1 MRVTK
6 RSGRVED
13 VKFDNVTNRISK
25 LTEGLSNSVDV
36 TKVAQQVFSSI
47 YDGINTHEIDTL
59 SAEICIGM
67 ITSDPD
73 YEILATRIT
82 ASNIQKR
89 AANNFHIA
97 MRKLHK
103 AGIVTHEVLE
113 VSSKVKDDIKP
124 ERDYDFGYF
133 GLKTLEKGYLQKID
147 GEIIETPQYMYMRV
161 AIGIHGHDTERVLET
176 YDALSKGLF
185 IHATPTL
192 FNAGT
197 PRPQM
202 SSCFVAGTAV
212 FTTNRG
218 PVPIEEV
225 CIGDNV
231 VTHTGS
237 IKPVLQTHKNLLGD
251 RTLFDVKIYKTPG
264 FQVTGNHRFWS
275 ITKEQLHWKD
285 EPQWNSIE
293 HLRVGDWISIPKTKL
308 NTVYE
313 ILDMYELLKDE
324 NGTEHWTYS
333 FEFDGT
339 KMRRLTHFTSE
350 YRPNGITLKG
360 EWFERYI
367 KVDEDFAW
375 FIGSWYGDGCITYQ
389 RSSAKSKRTP
399 THRGISFAQNP
410 NNTTFIEKIEKIGCK
425 YLGVHACISKSKKR
439 NCLSISFNNSAI
451 GNAFNILFGRWSS
464 GKFLWPN
471 MYSWNRNMVSAFIGG
486 LVSTD
491 GCCTLRGNVTVQ
503 LTNQPLIKSIF
514 HLSRS
519 VGLDTSLTVGSKPY
533 KDRKQYIGRIQFPW
547 IPEIMKWV
555 YKHYDD
561 NRLYKS
567 ERANTTLEIDG
578 KIFLRINAKTR
589 VKDNLPEFVYTL
601 GVKDDHSYTVQGVIA
616 ENCFLI
622 ANKEDSID
630 GIYDTVKECARISKW
645 AGGIGLHIHDVRAN
659 KSHIRGTNGTSDGI
673 IPMLRVYNS
682 TARYVNQ
689 AGRRK
694 GSIAVYLEPWHA
706 DILDF
711 LEIRLN
717 QGDEEARCRDLFS
730 AMWIPDLFMKRVE
743 SGGNWSLFCPD
754 QAKGLS
760 DVYGKEFEDL
770 YEKYEAEGLARKV
783 VPASEVWKAIIKS
796 QSETG
801 TPYMLYKDACNE
813 KSNHKHVGT
822 IKSSNLCVAPETKIL
837 TSKGQQIISE
847 LVDQDVEVWNGD
859 EFSNVTI
866 RQTGKNQK
874 LLTVKTSKGLEL
886 RCTPYHKFWIVGH
899 NEPIEAQNLEKGM
912 KIIKHSLPVI
922 NHNTENMKY
931 AYTHGLFCADGTTS
945 SHGNPKRCL
954 FKAKNNGFCMRHQKN
969 LKDYEED
976 DDGTCQ
982 ANSYSEQKFLDLY
995 HVKKKLMKFIDY
1007 DYASNNDACN
1017 KIRLRLPKDIDEK
1030 YTVPTECSLESKLE
1044 WFAGLIDGDG
1054 CVTKHQ
1060 GGRGISIQIGSIHY
1074 NFLNDVL
1081 LMLQTIGVNSRIN
1094 LSRNESIKELP
1105 GGSYTCKKLWRLLI
1119 PSGGVELLKT
1129 LGLNTRRVNINT
1141 ENLPNRQALHFDKIV
1156 SVEDLGETSDT
1167 FCFNEPLKHR
1177 GIFNGILTGNC
1188 TEILEYTDK
1197 DETAVCN
1204 LASIA
1209 LPKYVDVEKKEF
1221 NHEELHRVTKMVT
1234 RNLNKVIDKNFYP
1247 TENGERSN
1255 MRHRPIGIGV
1265 QGLADVFIMLR
1276 MSFGSEESRKLNRDI
1291 FETIYHASLESSCE
1305 LAEMYGTYETFK
1317 GSPFSQGIL
1326 QFDMWDRDPKFSGR
1340 YDWNAMR
1347 ELVKK
1352 GTRNSLLLAPMPT
1365 ASTSQILG
1373 NNECFEPYTTN
1384 IYLRRTLAGEFVVV
1398 NKHLVN
1404 DLKERGLWSKE
1415 MKDLMVKA
1423 NGSVQNIIDI
1433 PDDLKELYK
1442 TVWEMS
1448 QKTIIDMAADRGV
1461 YIDQSQSMNLF
1472 VESPT
1477 LSKLSSMHMYAWK
1490 TGLKTGMYYLRSK
1503 AKARPIQFSL
1513 EAECAM
1519 CSA

>member
-161 AIGIHGHDTERVLET
+161 SIGIHGHDTERVLET

-202 SSCFVAGTAV
+202 SS
-212 FTTNRG
+212 
-218 PVPIEEV
+218 
-225 CIGDNV
+225 
-231 VTHTGS
+231 
-237 IKPVLQTHKNLLGD
+237 
-251 RTLFDVKIYKTPG
+251 
-264 FQVTGNHRFWS
+264 
-275 ITKEQLHWKD
+275 
-285 EPQWNSIE
+285 
-293 HLRVGDWISIPKTKL
+293 
-308 NTVYE
+308 
-313 ILDMYELLKDE
+313 
-324 NGTEHWTYS
+324 
-333 FEFDGT
+333 
-339 KMRRLTHFTSE
+339 
-350 YRPNGITLKG
+350 
-360 EWFERYI
+360 
-367 KVDEDFAW
+367 
-375 FIGSWYGDGCITYQ
+375 
-389 RSSAKSKRTP
+389 
-399 THRGISFAQNP
+399 
-410 NNTTFIEKIEKIGCK
+410 
-425 YLGVHACISKSKKR
+425 
-439 NCLSISFNNSAI
+439 
-451 GNAFNILFGRWSS
+451 
-464 GKFLWPN
+464 
-471 MYSWNRNMVSAFIGG
+471 
-486 LVSTD
+486 
-491 GCCTLRGNVTVQ
+491 
-503 LTNQPLIKSIF
+503 
-514 HLSRS
+514 
-519 VGLDTSLTVGSKPY
+519 
-533 KDRKQYIGRIQFPW
+533 
-547 IPEIMKWV
+547 
-555 YKHYDD
+555 
-561 NRLYKS
+561 
-567 ERANTTLEIDG
+567 
-578 KIFLRINAKTR
+578 
-589 VKDNLPEFVYTL
+589 
-601 GVKDDHSYTVQGVIA
+601 
-616 ENCFLI
+616 CFLI

-822 IKSSNLCVAPETKIL
+822 IKSSNLC
-837 TSKGQQIISE
+837 
-847 LVDQDVEVWNGD
+847 
-859 EFSNVTI
+859 
-866 RQTGKNQK
+866 
-874 LLTVKTSKGLEL
+874 
-886 RCTPYHKFWIVGH
+886 
-899 NEPIEAQNLEKGM
+899 
-912 KIIKHSLPVI
+912 
-922 NHNTENMKY
+922 
-931 AYTHGLFCADGTTS
+931 
-945 SHGNPKRCL
+945 
-954 FKAKNNGFCMRHQKN
+954 
-969 LKDYEED
+969 
-976 DDGTCQ
+976 
-982 ANSYSEQKFLDLY
+982 
-995 HVKKKLMKFIDY
+995 
-1007 DYASNNDACN
+1007 
-1017 KIRLRLPKDIDEK
+1017 
-1030 YTVPTECSLESKLE
+1030 
-1044 WFAGLIDGDG
+1044 
-1054 CVTKHQ
+1054 
-1060 GGRGISIQIGSIHY
+1060 
-1074 NFLNDVL
+1074 
-1081 LMLQTIGVNSRIN
+1081 
-1094 LSRNESIKELP
+1094 
-1105 GGSYTCKKLWRLLI
+1105 
-1119 PSGGVELLKT
+1119 
-1129 LGLNTRRVNINT
+1129 
-1141 ENLPNRQALHFDKIV
+1141 
-1156 SVEDLGETSDT
+1156 
-1167 FCFNEPLKHR
+1167 
-1177 GIFNGILTGNC
+1177 

-1291 FETIYHASLESSCE
+1291 FETIYHAALESSCE

-1423 NGSVQNIIDI
+1423 GGSVQNIIDI

>member
-25 LTEGLSNSVDV
+25 LTEGLSETVDV
-36 TKVAQQVFSSI
+36 TKIAQQVFSSI
-47 YDGINTHEIDTL
+47 YDGIKTPEIDTL

-124 ERDYDFGYF
+124 ERDFDFGYF

-147 GEIIETPQYMYMRV
+147 GEIIETPQYLYMRV
-161 AIGIHGHDTERVLET
+161 AIGIHGHDIDHVLET
-176 YDALSKGLF
+176 YEALSKGLF

-202 SSCFVAGTAV
+202 SS
-212 FTTNRG
+212 
-218 PVPIEEV
+218 
-225 CIGDNV
+225 
-231 VTHTGS
+231 
-237 IKPVLQTHKNLLGD
+237 
-251 RTLFDVKIYKTPG
+251 
-264 FQVTGNHRFWS
+264 
-275 ITKEQLHWKD
+275 
-285 EPQWNSIE
+285 
-293 HLRVGDWISIPKTKL
+293 
-308 NTVYE
+308 
-313 ILDMYELLKDE
+313 
-324 NGTEHWTYS
+324 
-333 FEFDGT
+333 
-339 KMRRLTHFTSE
+339 
-350 YRPNGITLKG
+350 
-360 EWFERYI
+360 
-367 KVDEDFAW
+367 
-375 FIGSWYGDGCITYQ
+375 
-389 RSSAKSKRTP
+389 
-399 THRGISFAQNP
+399 
-410 NNTTFIEKIEKIGCK
+410 
-425 YLGVHACISKSKKR
+425 
-439 NCLSISFNNSAI
+439 
-451 GNAFNILFGRWSS
+451 
-464 GKFLWPN
+464 
-471 MYSWNRNMVSAFIGG
+471 
-486 LVSTD
+486 
-491 GCCTLRGNVTVQ
+491 
-503 LTNQPLIKSIF
+503 
-514 HLSRS
+514 
-519 VGLDTSLTVGSKPY
+519 
-533 KDRKQYIGRIQFPW
+533 
-547 IPEIMKWV
+547 
-555 YKHYDD
+555 
-561 NRLYKS
+561 
-567 ERANTTLEIDG
+567 
-578 KIFLRINAKTR
+578 
-589 VKDNLPEFVYTL
+589 
-601 GVKDDHSYTVQGVIA
+601 
-616 ENCFLI
+616 CFLI

-645 AGGIGLHIHDVRAN
+645 AGGIGLHVHDVRAN

-743 SGGNWSLFCPD
+743 SDGNWSLFCPD
-754 QAKGLS
+754 QARGLS
-760 DVYGKEFEDL
+760 DVYGKEFEEL
-770 YEKYEAEGLARKV
+770 YEKYESEGIATKV
-783 VPASEVWKAIIKS
+783 VPASEIWKAIIKS

-813 KSNHKHVGT
+813 KSNHKHIGT
-822 IKSSNLCVAPETKIL
+822 IKSSNL
-837 TSKGQQIISE
+837 
-847 LVDQDVEVWNGD
+847 
-859 EFSNVTI
+859 
-866 RQTGKNQK
+866 
-874 LLTVKTSKGLEL
+874 
-886 RCTPYHKFWIVGH
+886 
-899 NEPIEAQNLEKGM
+899 
-912 KIIKHSLPVI
+912 
-922 NHNTENMKY
+922 
-931 AYTHGLFCADGTTS
+931 
-945 SHGNPKRCL
+945 
-954 FKAKNNGFCMRHQKN
+954 
-969 LKDYEED
+969 
-976 DDGTCQ
+976 
-982 ANSYSEQKFLDLY
+982 
-995 HVKKKLMKFIDY
+995 
-1007 DYASNNDACN
+1007 
-1017 KIRLRLPKDIDEK
+1017 
-1030 YTVPTECSLESKLE
+1030 
-1044 WFAGLIDGDG
+1044 
-1054 CVTKHQ
+1054 
-1060 GGRGISIQIGSIHY
+1060 
-1074 NFLNDVL
+1074 
-1081 LMLQTIGVNSRIN
+1081 
-1094 LSRNESIKELP
+1094 
-1105 GGSYTCKKLWRLLI
+1105 
-1119 PSGGVELLKT
+1119 
-1129 LGLNTRRVNINT
+1129 
-1141 ENLPNRQALHFDKIV
+1141 
-1156 SVEDLGETSDT
+1156 
-1167 FCFNEPLKHR
+1167 
-1177 GIFNGILTGNC
+1177 C

-1247 TENGERSN
+1247 TENGKRSN

-1276 MSFGSEESRKLNRDI
+1276 MTFGSEESRKLNIDI

-1305 LAEMYGTYETFK
+1305 LAEMYGPYETFK
-1317 GSPFSQGIL
+1317 GSPFSKGIL

-1347 ELVKK
+1347 KLVKK
-1352 GTRNSLLLAPMPT
+1352 GTINSLLLAPMPT

-1477 LSKLSSMHMYAWK
+1477 ISKLSSMHMYAWK

-1503 AKARPIQFSL
+1503 AKSRPIQFSL
-1513 EAECAM
+1513 EAECSM

>member
-25 LTEGLSNSVDV
+25 LTEGLSETVDV
-36 TKVAQQVFSSI
+36 TKIAQQVFSSI
-47 YDGINTHEIDTL
+47 YDGIKTPEIDTL

-124 ERDYDFGYF
+124 ERDFEFGYF

-161 AIGIHGHDTERVLET
+161 AIGIHGHDIDHVLET
-176 YDALSKGLF
+176 YEALSKGLF

-202 SSCFVAGTAV
+202 SS
-212 FTTNRG
+212 
-218 PVPIEEV
+218 
-225 CIGDNV
+225 
-231 VTHTGS
+231 
-237 IKPVLQTHKNLLGD
+237 
-251 RTLFDVKIYKTPG
+251 
-264 FQVTGNHRFWS
+264 
-275 ITKEQLHWKD
+275 
-285 EPQWNSIE
+285 
-293 HLRVGDWISIPKTKL
+293 
-308 NTVYE
+308 
-313 ILDMYELLKDE
+313 
-324 NGTEHWTYS
+324 
-333 FEFDGT
+333 
-339 KMRRLTHFTSE
+339 
-350 YRPNGITLKG
+350 
-360 EWFERYI
+360 
-367 KVDEDFAW
+367 
-375 FIGSWYGDGCITYQ
+375 
-389 RSSAKSKRTP
+389 
-399 THRGISFAQNP
+399 
-410 NNTTFIEKIEKIGCK
+410 
-425 YLGVHACISKSKKR
+425 
-439 NCLSISFNNSAI
+439 
-451 GNAFNILFGRWSS
+451 
-464 GKFLWPN
+464 
-471 MYSWNRNMVSAFIGG
+471 
-486 LVSTD
+486 
-491 GCCTLRGNVTVQ
+491 
-503 LTNQPLIKSIF
+503 
-514 HLSRS
+514 
-519 VGLDTSLTVGSKPY
+519 
-533 KDRKQYIGRIQFPW
+533 
-547 IPEIMKWV
+547 
-555 YKHYDD
+555 
-561 NRLYKS
+561 
-567 ERANTTLEIDG
+567 
-578 KIFLRINAKTR
+578 
-589 VKDNLPEFVYTL
+589 
-601 GVKDDHSYTVQGVIA
+601 
-616 ENCFLI
+616 CFLI

-645 AGGIGLHIHDVRAN
+645 AGGIGLHVHDVRAN

-673 IPMLRVYNS
+673 IPMLRVYNT

-717 QGDEEARCRDLFS
+717 QGDEDARCRDLFS

-743 SGGNWSLFCPD
+743 SDGNWSLFCPD
-754 QAKGLS
+754 VARGLS
-760 DVYGKEFEDL
+760 DVYGKEFEEL
-770 YEKYEAEGLARKV
+770 YEKYEAEGIATKV
-783 VPASEVWKAIIKS
+783 VPASEIWKAIIKS

-813 KSNHKHVGT
+813 KSNHKHIGT
-822 IKSSNLCVAPETKIL
+822 IKSSNL
-837 TSKGQQIISE
+837 
-847 LVDQDVEVWNGD
+847 
-859 EFSNVTI
+859 
-866 RQTGKNQK
+866 
-874 LLTVKTSKGLEL
+874 
-886 RCTPYHKFWIVGH
+886 
-899 NEPIEAQNLEKGM
+899 
-912 KIIKHSLPVI
+912 
-922 NHNTENMKY
+922 
-931 AYTHGLFCADGTTS
+931 
-945 SHGNPKRCL
+945 
-954 FKAKNNGFCMRHQKN
+954 
-969 LKDYEED
+969 
-976 DDGTCQ
+976 
-982 ANSYSEQKFLDLY
+982 
-995 HVKKKLMKFIDY
+995 
-1007 DYASNNDACN
+1007 
-1017 KIRLRLPKDIDEK
+1017 
-1030 YTVPTECSLESKLE
+1030 
-1044 WFAGLIDGDG
+1044 
-1054 CVTKHQ
+1054 
-1060 GGRGISIQIGSIHY
+1060 
-1074 NFLNDVL
+1074 
-1081 LMLQTIGVNSRIN
+1081 
-1094 LSRNESIKELP
+1094 
-1105 GGSYTCKKLWRLLI
+1105 
-1119 PSGGVELLKT
+1119 
-1129 LGLNTRRVNINT
+1129 
-1141 ENLPNRQALHFDKIV
+1141 
-1156 SVEDLGETSDT
+1156 
-1167 FCFNEPLKHR
+1167 
-1177 GIFNGILTGNC
+1177 C

-1247 TENGERSN
+1247 TENGKRSN

-1276 MSFGSEESRKLNRDI
+1276 MTFGSEESRKLNIDI

-1305 LAEMYGTYETFK
+1305 LAEMYGPYESFK
-1317 GSPFSQGIL
+1317 GSPFSKGIL

-1347 ELVKK
+1347 KLVKK
-1352 GTRNSLLLAPMPT
+1352 GTMNSLLLAPMPT

-1477 LSKLSSMHMYAWK
+1477 ISKLSSMHMYAWK

-1503 AKARPIQFSL
+1503 AKSRPIQFSL
-1513 EAECAM
+1513 EAECSM

>member
-25 LTEGLSNSVDV
+25 LTEGLSETVDV
-36 TKVAQQVFSSI
+36 TKIAQQVFSSI
-47 YDGINTHEIDTL
+47 YDGIKTPEIDTL

-113 VSSKVKDDIKP
+113 VSSKVKDEIKP
-124 ERDYDFGYF
+124 ERDFDFGYF

-147 GEIIETPQYMYMRV
+147 GEIIETPQYLYMRV
-161 AIGIHGHDTERVLET
+161 AIGIHGHDIDHVLET
-176 YDALSKGLF
+176 YEALSKGLF

-202 SSCFVAGTAV
+202 SS
-212 FTTNRG
+212 
-218 PVPIEEV
+218 
-225 CIGDNV
+225 
-231 VTHTGS
+231 
-237 IKPVLQTHKNLLGD
+237 
-251 RTLFDVKIYKTPG
+251 
-264 FQVTGNHRFWS
+264 
-275 ITKEQLHWKD
+275 
-285 EPQWNSIE
+285 
-293 HLRVGDWISIPKTKL
+293 
-308 NTVYE
+308 
-313 ILDMYELLKDE
+313 
-324 NGTEHWTYS
+324 
-333 FEFDGT
+333 
-339 KMRRLTHFTSE
+339 
-350 YRPNGITLKG
+350 
-360 EWFERYI
+360 
-367 KVDEDFAW
+367 
-375 FIGSWYGDGCITYQ
+375 
-389 RSSAKSKRTP
+389 
-399 THRGISFAQNP
+399 
-410 NNTTFIEKIEKIGCK
+410 
-425 YLGVHACISKSKKR
+425 
-439 NCLSISFNNSAI
+439 
-451 GNAFNILFGRWSS
+451 
-464 GKFLWPN
+464 
-471 MYSWNRNMVSAFIGG
+471 
-486 LVSTD
+486 
-491 GCCTLRGNVTVQ
+491 
-503 LTNQPLIKSIF
+503 
-514 HLSRS
+514 
-519 VGLDTSLTVGSKPY
+519 
-533 KDRKQYIGRIQFPW
+533 
-547 IPEIMKWV
+547 
-555 YKHYDD
+555 
-561 NRLYKS
+561 
-567 ERANTTLEIDG
+567 
-578 KIFLRINAKTR
+578 
-589 VKDNLPEFVYTL
+589 
-601 GVKDDHSYTVQGVIA
+601 
-616 ENCFLI
+616 CFLI

-645 AGGIGLHIHDVRAN
+645 AGGIGLHVHDVRAN

-730 AMWIPDLFMKRVE
+730 AMWISDLFMKRVE
-743 SGGNWSLFCPD
+743 SDGNWSLFCPD

-760 DVYGKEFEDL
+760 DVYGKEFEEL
-770 YEKYEAEGLARKV
+770 YEKYESEGIATKV
-783 VPASEVWKAIIKS
+783 VPASEIWKAIIKS

-813 KSNHKHVGT
+813 KSNHKHIGT
-822 IKSSNLCVAPETKIL
+822 IKSSNL
-837 TSKGQQIISE
+837 
-847 LVDQDVEVWNGD
+847 
-859 EFSNVTI
+859 
-866 RQTGKNQK
+866 
-874 LLTVKTSKGLEL
+874 
-886 RCTPYHKFWIVGH
+886 
-899 NEPIEAQNLEKGM
+899 
-912 KIIKHSLPVI
+912 
-922 NHNTENMKY
+922 
-931 AYTHGLFCADGTTS
+931 
-945 SHGNPKRCL
+945 
-954 FKAKNNGFCMRHQKN
+954 
-969 LKDYEED
+969 
-976 DDGTCQ
+976 
-982 ANSYSEQKFLDLY
+982 
-995 HVKKKLMKFIDY
+995 
-1007 DYASNNDACN
+1007 
-1017 KIRLRLPKDIDEK
+1017 
-1030 YTVPTECSLESKLE
+1030 
-1044 WFAGLIDGDG
+1044 
-1054 CVTKHQ
+1054 
-1060 GGRGISIQIGSIHY
+1060 
-1074 NFLNDVL
+1074 
-1081 LMLQTIGVNSRIN
+1081 
-1094 LSRNESIKELP
+1094 
-1105 GGSYTCKKLWRLLI
+1105 
-1119 PSGGVELLKT
+1119 
-1129 LGLNTRRVNINT
+1129 
-1141 ENLPNRQALHFDKIV
+1141 
-1156 SVEDLGETSDT
+1156 
-1167 FCFNEPLKHR
+1167 
-1177 GIFNGILTGNC
+1177 C

-1247 TENGERSN
+1247 TENGKRSN

-1276 MSFGSEESRKLNRDI
+1276 MTFGSEESRKLNIDI

-1305 LAEMYGTYETFK
+1305 LAEMYGPYESFK
-1317 GSPFSQGIL
+1317 GSPFSKGIL

-1347 ELVKK
+1347 KLVKK
-1352 GTRNSLLLAPMPT
+1352 GTMNSLLLAPMPT

-1477 LSKLSSMHMYAWK
+1477 ISKLSSMHMYAWK

-1503 AKARPIQFSL
+1503 AKSRPIQFSL
-1513 EAECAM
+1513 EAECSM

>member
-25 LTEGLSNSVDV
+25 LNYDLSECVDV
-36 TKVAQQVFSSI
+36 TKIAQQVFSSI
-47 YDGINTHEIDTL
+47 YDGIKTPEIDTL

-113 VSSKVKDDIKP
+113 VSSKVKDEIKP
-124 ERDYDFGYF
+124 ERDFEFGYF

-147 GEIIETPQYMYMRV
+147 GEVIETPQYLYMRV
-161 AIGIHGHDTERVLET
+161 AIGIHGHDIDHVLET

-202 SSCFVAGTAV
+202 SSCF
-212 FTTNRG
+212 
-218 PVPIEEV
+218 
-225 CIGDNV
+225 
-231 VTHTGS
+231 
-237 IKPVLQTHKNLLGD
+237 
-251 RTLFDVKIYKTPG
+251 
-264 FQVTGNHRFWS
+264 
-275 ITKEQLHWKD
+275 
-285 EPQWNSIE
+285 
-293 HLRVGDWISIPKTKL
+293 
-308 NTVYE
+308 
-313 ILDMYELLKDE
+313 
-324 NGTEHWTYS
+324 
-333 FEFDGT
+333 
-339 KMRRLTHFTSE
+339 
-350 YRPNGITLKG
+350 
-360 EWFERYI
+360 
-367 KVDEDFAW
+367 
-375 FIGSWYGDGCITYQ
+375 
-389 RSSAKSKRTP
+389 
-399 THRGISFAQNP
+399 
-410 NNTTFIEKIEKIGCK
+410 
-425 YLGVHACISKSKKR
+425 
-439 NCLSISFNNSAI
+439 
-451 GNAFNILFGRWSS
+451 
-464 GKFLWPN
+464 
-471 MYSWNRNMVSAFIGG
+471 
-486 LVSTD
+486 
-491 GCCTLRGNVTVQ
+491 
-503 LTNQPLIKSIF
+503 
-514 HLSRS
+514 
-519 VGLDTSLTVGSKPY
+519 
-533 KDRKQYIGRIQFPW
+533 
-547 IPEIMKWV
+547 
-555 YKHYDD
+555 
-561 NRLYKS
+561 
-567 ERANTTLEIDG
+567 
-578 KIFLRINAKTR
+578 
-589 VKDNLPEFVYTL
+589 
-601 GVKDDHSYTVQGVIA
+601 
-616 ENCFLI
+616 LI

-645 AGGIGLHIHDVRAN
+645 AGGIGLHVHDVRAN

-743 SGGNWSLFCPD
+743 SDGNWSLFCPD

-760 DVYGKEFEDL
+760 DVYGKEFEEL
-770 YEKYEAEGLARKV
+770 YEKYESEGIASKV
-783 VPASEVWKAIIKS
+783 VPASEIWKAIIKS

-822 IKSSNLCVAPETKIL
+822 IKSSNLC
-837 TSKGQQIISE
+837 
-847 LVDQDVEVWNGD
+847 
-859 EFSNVTI
+859 
-866 RQTGKNQK
+866 
-874 LLTVKTSKGLEL
+874 
-886 RCTPYHKFWIVGH
+886 
-899 NEPIEAQNLEKGM
+899 
-912 KIIKHSLPVI
+912 
-922 NHNTENMKY
+922 
-931 AYTHGLFCADGTTS
+931 
-945 SHGNPKRCL
+945 
-954 FKAKNNGFCMRHQKN
+954 
-969 LKDYEED
+969 
-976 DDGTCQ
+976 
-982 ANSYSEQKFLDLY
+982 
-995 HVKKKLMKFIDY
+995 
-1007 DYASNNDACN
+1007 
-1017 KIRLRLPKDIDEK
+1017 
-1030 YTVPTECSLESKLE
+1030 
-1044 WFAGLIDGDG
+1044 
-1054 CVTKHQ
+1054 
-1060 GGRGISIQIGSIHY
+1060 
-1074 NFLNDVL
+1074 
-1081 LMLQTIGVNSRIN
+1081 
-1094 LSRNESIKELP
+1094 
-1105 GGSYTCKKLWRLLI
+1105 
-1119 PSGGVELLKT
+1119 
-1129 LGLNTRRVNINT
+1129 
-1141 ENLPNRQALHFDKIV
+1141 
-1156 SVEDLGETSDT
+1156 
-1167 FCFNEPLKHR
+1167 
-1177 GIFNGILTGNC
+1177 
-1188 TEILEYTDK
+1188 TEILEFTDK
-1197 DETAVCN
+1197 EETAVCN

-1247 TENGERSN
+1247 TENGKRSN

-1276 MSFGSEESRKLNRDI
+1276 MTFGSEESRKLNIDI

-1305 LAEMYGTYETFK
+1305 LAEMYGPYETFK
-1317 GSPFSQGIL
+1317 GSPFSKGIL

-1347 ELVKK
+1347 KLVKK
-1352 GTRNSLLLAPMPT
+1352 GTMNSLLLAPMPT

-1477 LSKLSSMHMYAWK
+1477 ISKLSSMHMYAWK

-1503 AKARPIQFSL
+1503 AKSRPIQFSL
-1513 EAECAM
+1513 EAECSM

>member
-25 LTEGLSNSVDV
+25 LTEGLSETVDV
-36 TKVAQQVFSSI
+36 TKIAQQVFSSI
-47 YDGINTHEIDTL
+47 YDGIKTPEIDTL

-113 VSSKVKDDIKP
+113 VSSKVKDDIKTD
-124 ERDYDFGYF
+124 RDFEFGYF

-147 GEIIETPQYMYMRV
+147 GEIIETPQYLYMRV
-161 AIGIHGHDTERVLET
+161 AIGIHGHDIDHVLET

-202 SSCFVAGTAV
+202 SSCF
-212 FTTNRG
+212 
-218 PVPIEEV
+218 
-225 CIGDNV
+225 
-231 VTHTGS
+231 
-237 IKPVLQTHKNLLGD
+237 
-251 RTLFDVKIYKTPG
+251 
-264 FQVTGNHRFWS
+264 
-275 ITKEQLHWKD
+275 
-285 EPQWNSIE
+285 
-293 HLRVGDWISIPKTKL
+293 
-308 NTVYE
+308 
-313 ILDMYELLKDE
+313 
-324 NGTEHWTYS
+324 
-333 FEFDGT
+333 
-339 KMRRLTHFTSE
+339 
-350 YRPNGITLKG
+350 
-360 EWFERYI
+360 
-367 KVDEDFAW
+367 
-375 FIGSWYGDGCITYQ
+375 
-389 RSSAKSKRTP
+389 
-399 THRGISFAQNP
+399 
-410 NNTTFIEKIEKIGCK
+410 
-425 YLGVHACISKSKKR
+425 
-439 NCLSISFNNSAI
+439 
-451 GNAFNILFGRWSS
+451 
-464 GKFLWPN
+464 
-471 MYSWNRNMVSAFIGG
+471 
-486 LVSTD
+486 
-491 GCCTLRGNVTVQ
+491 
-503 LTNQPLIKSIF
+503 
-514 HLSRS
+514 
-519 VGLDTSLTVGSKPY
+519 
-533 KDRKQYIGRIQFPW
+533 
-547 IPEIMKWV
+547 
-555 YKHYDD
+555 
-561 NRLYKS
+561 
-567 ERANTTLEIDG
+567 
-578 KIFLRINAKTR
+578 
-589 VKDNLPEFVYTL
+589 
-601 GVKDDHSYTVQGVIA
+601 
-616 ENCFLI
+616 LI

-645 AGGIGLHIHDVRAN
+645 AGGIGLHVHDVRAN

-673 IPMLRVYNS
+673 IPMLRVYNT

-743 SGGNWSLFCPD
+743 SDGNWSLFCPD
-754 QAKGLS
+754 TARGLS

-770 YEKYEAEGLARKV
+770 YEKYEADGLATKV
-783 VPASEVWKAIIKS
+783 VPASDIWKAIIKS

-813 KSNHKHVGT
+813 KSNHKHLGT
-822 IKSSNLCVAPETKIL
+822 IKSSNLC
-837 TSKGQQIISE
+837 
-847 LVDQDVEVWNGD
+847 
-859 EFSNVTI
+859 
-866 RQTGKNQK
+866 
-874 LLTVKTSKGLEL
+874 
-886 RCTPYHKFWIVGH
+886 
-899 NEPIEAQNLEKGM
+899 
-912 KIIKHSLPVI
+912 
-922 NHNTENMKY
+922 
-931 AYTHGLFCADGTTS
+931 
-945 SHGNPKRCL
+945 
-954 FKAKNNGFCMRHQKN
+954 
-969 LKDYEED
+969 
-976 DDGTCQ
+976 
-982 ANSYSEQKFLDLY
+982 
-995 HVKKKLMKFIDY
+995 
-1007 DYASNNDACN
+1007 
-1017 KIRLRLPKDIDEK
+1017 
-1030 YTVPTECSLESKLE
+1030 
-1044 WFAGLIDGDG
+1044 
-1054 CVTKHQ
+1054 
-1060 GGRGISIQIGSIHY
+1060 
-1074 NFLNDVL
+1074 
-1081 LMLQTIGVNSRIN
+1081 
-1094 LSRNESIKELP
+1094 
-1105 GGSYTCKKLWRLLI
+1105 
-1119 PSGGVELLKT
+1119 
-1129 LGLNTRRVNINT
+1129 
-1141 ENLPNRQALHFDKIV
+1141 
-1156 SVEDLGETSDT
+1156 
-1167 FCFNEPLKHR
+1167 
-1177 GIFNGILTGNC
+1177 
-1188 TEILEYTDK
+1188 TEILEFTDK

-1221 NHEELHRVTKMVT
+1221 NHEELHRVTKMIT

-1247 TENGERSN
+1247 TENGKRSN

-1276 MSFGSEESRKLNRDI
+1276 MTFGSEESRKLNIDI
-1291 FETIYHASLESSCE
+1291 FETIYHASLESSYE
-1305 LAEMYGTYETFK
+1305 LAEMYGPYESFK
-1317 GSPFSQGIL
+1317 GSPFSKGIL

-1352 GTRNSLLLAPMPT
+1352 GTMNSLLLAPMPT

-1448 QKTIIDMAADRGV
+1448 QKTIIDMAADRAV

-1477 LSKLSSMHMYAWK
+1477 VSKLSSMHMYAWK

-1503 AKARPIQFSL
+1503 AKSRPIQFSL
-1513 EAECAM
+1513 EAECSM